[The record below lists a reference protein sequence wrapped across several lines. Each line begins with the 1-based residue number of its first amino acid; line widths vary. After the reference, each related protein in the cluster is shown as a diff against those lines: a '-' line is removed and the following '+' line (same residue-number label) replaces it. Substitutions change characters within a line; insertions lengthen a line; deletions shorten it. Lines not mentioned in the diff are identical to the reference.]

1 MYGEVGLSK
10 ARSDKVGQG
19 QTMYGEVKQSKA
31 RSDKV
36 RRGKEQES
44 SVEVRQCIAR
54 SEWSDEVKRGQ
65 TWYVSK
71 EQESADEIS

>member
-54 SEWSDEVKRGQ
+54 SG
-65 TWYVSK
+65 
-71 EQESADEIS
+71 